1 MEEQLGRVTRDLEQ
15 LRKVVKGLLEREG
28 PRVTSAVPVSKVDH
42 KYIKEKALSADKIKQ
57 IVAGILTLVVV
68 VIPGSSDIINAAG
81 GQAEIL
87 AAVIAVYT
95 VVHGVV
101 DYLHNKTTGG

>member
-1 MEEQLGRVTRDLEQ
+1 MN
-15 LRKVVKGLLEREG
+15 
-28 PRVTSAVPVSKVDH
+28 
-42 KYIKEKALSADKIKQ
+42 ADKIKQ

-68 VIPGSSDIINAAG
+68 VLPGSSDLINAAG

-87 AAVIAVYT
+87 AAVIAVFT

-101 DYLHNKTTGG
+101 DYLHTKATG